1 MGHESGGSSPAGRG
15 HPTLITGGHLFDTE
29 RPFEVGD
36 LLIEDGAI
44 ARAGGRIDAPGADVI
59 DAGGQVV
66 MPGLINAHTHSN
78 QSIEKGLCDAL
89 PLDAWMVVASYG
101 GAGATLEPKDLY
113 LSTMVGALEMLETG
127 TTAVLDCPRCEG
139 RWFDE
144 GMDRVM
150 SAYADVGMRANVA
163 AQYSDLDFLGSL
175 PLALIGEQRP
185 DKRTAAVPEL
195 LGRIEPY
202 LERWTGRHPR
212 LRPMLGPSSLPRCS
226 VELFEASIALARKRG
241 VALHTHLLSAKSQV
255 PVARER
261 YGGSTVEFLRRIGA
275 LEPWTS
281 FAHAI
286 WLDDREIDLLAGSGT
301 MVVHNPVSNLKLGAG
316 IAPVPALLAAGV
328 PVGLGTDGAS
338 SNDSQNM
345 FETLKAAAIVQ
356 RPVVARGRWPSAMD
370 ALRMCW
376 DGGARA
382 LGQKV
387 GRLASGYRADI
398 VLLRTGGLR
407 IGPKDQV
414 ANQLVYAE
422 LGRSVETVLVEGEVV
437 VRGGRVVSVD
447 ADAIRRDAQRLVE
460 GIWSSLAERERR
472 FGEVAPMLERL
483 EREVRALPVGFSRFC
498 D

>member
-1 MGHESGGSSPAGRG
+1 MAVER
-15 HPTLITGGHLFDTE
+15 PTLIRGGYLFDTE

-44 ARAGGRIDAPGADVI
+44 ARAGPGIDAPGAEVI
-59 DAGGQVV
+59 DASGRVV
-66 MPGLINAHTHSN
+66 IPGLINAHTHSN

-101 GAGATLEPKDLY
+101 GAGATLAPDDLY

-127 TTAVLDCPRCEG
+127 TTSVLDCPRCDQ

-163 AQYSDLDFLGSL
+163 AQYSDLDFFGSL
-175 PLALIGEQRP
+175 PLHVIGEERP

-202 LERWTGRHPR
+202 LERWSGKHPL

-226 VELFEASIALARKRG
+226 VELFEASIALARKCG

-255 PVARER
+255 PLASER
-261 YGGSTVEFLRRIGA
+261 YGGSTVEFLRRIGG

-286 WLDDREIDLLAGSGT
+286 WLDDREIEILAASGT
-301 MVVHNPVSNLKLGAG
+301 TVVHNPVSNLKLGAG

-328 PVGLGTDGAS
+328 PVALGTDGAS

-345 FETLKAAAIVQ
+345 FETLKTAAIVQ
-356 RPVVARGRWPSAMD
+356 RPAVTRERWPTAMQT
-370 ALRMCW
+370 LRMCW

-382 LGQKV
+382 LQQRV
-387 GRLASGYRADI
+387 GRLAPGYRADV
-398 VLLRTGGLR
+398 VLLRTGELR
-407 IGPKDQV
+407 IAPKDQV

-422 LGRSVETVLVEGEVV
+422 LGRSVDTVLVDGRAV
-437 VRGGRVVSVD
+437 VREGRVVSVD
-447 ADAIRRDAQRLVE
+447 AARIRADAQRLVD
-460 GIWSSLAERERR
+460 GIWGSLAEREKR
-472 FGEVAPMLERL
+472 FAEVGPMLERL

-498 D
+498 G